1 LYASNDR
8 VDPHVYHA
16 ELANDEVSVDDGAPG
31 MVHGG
36 ANTPGVLFDGEHY
49 VLVVPAERGGVWRY
63 VEP

>member
-1 LYASNDR
+1 
-8 VDPHVYHA
+8 
-16 ELANDEVSVDDGAPG
+16 

-49 VLVVPAERGGVWRY
+49 VLVVPEERGGVWRY